1 MRMIDL
7 TGQKRGRW
15 TVLRRA
21 EWQHT
26 SAAWLCRCEC
36 GTEKVVSGQA
46 LRIGTSKSCGCL
58 MRELSTTRSTRHGC
72 ASGGMANPAHRAWS
86 DMKSRCYNPRNN
98 RYYRYGARGIQV
110 CDRWLHSFENFLAD
124 MGPRPSPKHSIDRID
139 NDKDYCPEN
148 CKWSTAREQAR
159 NRSSCR
165 YLEHNGRRMLISD
178 WAAELGVNRA
188 LLTKRLKRGWS
199 VEQTLTT
206 PSLHLTA

>member
-1 MRMIDL
+1 
-7 TGQKRGRW
+7 
-15 TVLRRA
+15 
-21 EWQHT
+21 
-26 SAAWLCRCEC
+26 
-36 GTEKVVSGQA
+36 
-46 LRIGTSKSCGCL
+46 
-58 MRELSTTRSTRHGC
+58 
-72 ASGGMANPAHRAWS
+72 
-86 DMKSRCYNPRNN
+86 MKSRCYNPRNN